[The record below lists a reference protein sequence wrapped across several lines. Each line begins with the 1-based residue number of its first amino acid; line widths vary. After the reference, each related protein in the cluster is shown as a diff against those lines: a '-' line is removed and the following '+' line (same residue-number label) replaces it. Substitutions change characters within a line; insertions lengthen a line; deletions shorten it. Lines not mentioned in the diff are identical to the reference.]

1 MKLTFLQRIPLALA
15 NLLFPYKFY
24 GKENI
29 IEGSAVIV
37 SNHFSAIDCV
47 HFLNISEERPYFL
60 AKKELFENKFLNWLF
75 KKYGGIPV
83 DRKNP
88 DMRAMLNAL
97 KVLKNGEKLVI
108 FPEGTRN
115 KTKTNELQEIKG
127 GAVVFAVR
135 SKCPI
140 IPVMLL
146 EKPKLFRKTKII
158 IGKPFTLEKFYDKK
172 LSEQDILEMDN
183 IVREK
188 MIEQQKILIDKV
200 KKKR

>member
-15 NLLFPYKFY
+15 NFLFPYKFY
-24 GKENI
+24 GKDNI
-29 IEGSAVIV
+29 IDGSAVIV

-47 HFLNISEERPYFL
+47 HFLNISKERPYFL
-60 AKKELFENKFLNWLF
+60 AKKELFEKKFLSWLF

-88 DMRAMLNAL
+88 DMRAMLSAL

-115 KTKTNELQEIKG
+115 KTKTNELQDIKG

-146 EKPKLFRKTKII
+146 NKPKLFKKTKII
-158 IGKPFTLEKFYDKK
+158 IGKPFTLENFYDKK
-172 LSEQDILEMDN
+172 LGEQDILEMDN

-188 MIEQQKILIDKV
+188 MIEQQKILIEKV